1 MKVIIAGGGIAGQML
16 TGLLHRKGIQAMVLE
31 KARSYSD
38 VGFSMGLYPFSANTL
53 IEIGAYEDYLGE
65 SIAINEYRLCN
76 HEGEAIQS
84 LSLRDTLKKI
94 NGEMRTLH
102 RANLLNILMKGASA
116 TPPRMGTV
124 ISRMEQSDRQVT
136 VVLSDGEEI
145 TADLVIGADGIHSD
159 VRANIHTRTEW
170 LDWGFT
176 AFTWWTHP
184 LDETRSNIHEFWGC
198 GAMFG
203 LYPIPDRINAVVSLP
218 TPADLES
225 MNQEALK
232 AYLRENFREYPPL
245 AQKALAS
252 LDHEK
257 IFVWPMVDQRAP
269 TWVKGRIALV
279 GDAATGFLPTAG
291 VGASNALKSAQILA
305 DELGR
310 ANCRSIPQALS
321 LWEQRARPKVEANHE
336 ASRKLARMMFARNHL
351 ITSGRDL
358 ILKHLPVE
366 KIAENILTSNIYPW

>member
-269 TWVKGRIALV
+269 TWVKGASHWWVTQPPVFCQLLV
-279 GDAATGFLPTAG
+279 SGLPMHLNQLKFLPMSSGEQTADPYHRRFPCG
-291 VGASNALKSAQILA
+291 NNEQGPRLKQTTK
-305 DELGR
+305 
-310 ANCRSIPQALS
+310 P
-321 LWEQRARPKVEANHE
+321 HE
-336 ASRKLARMMFARNHL
+336 NLR
-351 ITSGRDL
+351 G
-358 ILKHLPVE
+358 
-366 KIAENILTSNIYPW
+366 